1 MKFSV
6 EIKDDSKIIVLE
18 VEKFDVSNMQEIKKG
33 IIAEIEANPSNFVI
47 NFSNVDFVDSSGLS
61 VVISVF
67 KHLKGLGF
75 ELTLCGLK
83 EQPVEL
89 LEITQL
95 HKIFKIV
102 NSCDAIA

>member
-6 EIKDDSKIIVLE
+6 EKRNDSKFITLE

-33 IIAEIEANPSNFVI
+33 IVAEVKENPSNVTLD
-47 NFSNVDFVDSSGLS
+47 FSKVDFVDSSGLS

-67 KHLKGLGF
+67 KQLKSLDF
-75 ELTLCGLK
+75 DLTLCGLK
-83 EQPVEL
+83 AQPMEL

-102 NSCDAIA
+102 DGCSAA

>member
-6 EIKDDSKIIVLE
+6 ENRNDSKFIILD

-33 IIAEIEANPSNFVI
+33 IVAEVEENPSNLTLD
-47 NFSNVDFVDSSGLS
+47 FSNVDFVDSSGLS

-67 KHLKGLGF
+67 KQLKSLDF
-75 ELTLCGLK
+75 DLTLCGLK
-83 EQPVEL
+83 EQPMEL

-102 NSCDAIA
+102 DGCNAA